1 MTSMTPTA
9 HQSLIMSTR
18 RRAGHVLGIVL
29 GTLHVAV
36 LAIPTGGDDAG
47 PPLPVLV
54 IGAVIGLAVIALLR
68 RSWRTDARVA
78 RRAAGA
84 LLVVAALGVLPGL
97 LTADVTLALR
107 LAAGALIG
115 LTVATLLLLFAP
127 EPRVTTTAAGR

>member
-1 MTSMTPTA
+1 MTSMTSPA
-9 HQSLIMSTR
+9 HQPLILSTR

-29 GTLHVAV
+29 GTLHIAV

-68 RSWRTDARVA
+68 RSWRQDAPIA

-84 LLVVAALGVLPGL
+84 LLVLAALGVLPGL

-115 LTVATLLLLFAP
+115 MTVATLLLLFAP
-127 EPRVTTTAAGR
+127 EARVTTSAAER